1 LPFVESTNGPL
12 VILEEEIDSMATP
25 QIDQGYPATPL
36 DFGNFE
42 DKATTFSRCSRERRL
57 RQVRF
62 VVTDLMAVW
71 FSASVALYLRFS
83 VKGSGLWDYANSAT
97 IGGHIGVLLLYSGLI
112 VLFCNTQRL
121 YCGVLAKSA
130 GEESWDIGKAVALAT
145 ALQLICIYLSGLK
158 FVSRFVIVFTMVV
171 SFLALMAWRRIR
183 GRRLQTSLASDCR
196 NVLIVGQG
204 DQAQALHD
212 ELQENPQFGYAV
224 KGILGSFEGQ
234 RHHREADKVLGSI
247 DKLHAVVRGHF
258 IDDIF
263 VCDPDREIVK
273 RVAYEAQRCG
283 LGVHIIPDLYDG
295 LAWGAPV
302 EYLGRFPTLYLPHR
316 PKPVIQLMLKRWLD
330 SVCSIMAL
338 LIASPLLLL
347 IGAAIKLDSRG
358 PVIYASTRI
367 GRKGRTFRCYKF
379 RTMSA
384 NAEALKASLQH
395 LNERDSVLFK
405 ITNDPRITRLGRILR
420 KYSLDELPQFW
431 NVLKGDMSMVGPR
444 PPLADEVQQY
454 ELEYL
459 RRLDVLP
466 GITGLWQV
474 ESRCNPS
481 FASYISLDVQYVERW
496 HLLLDLT
503 ILLKTVAVVVAGSG
517 Q

>member
-1 LPFVESTNGPL
+1 MVQHTGSF
-12 VILEEEIDSMATP
+12 MATRINQP
-25 QIDQGYPATPL
+25 YPAAPL
-36 DFGNFE
+36 DIGRFE
-42 DKATTFSRCSRERRL
+42 GKAAPFSKGSERRL

-62 VVTDLMAVW
+62 VVSDLMAVW
-71 FSASVALYLRFS
+71 FSASLALWLRFS
-83 VKGSGLWDYANSAT
+83 SFFKGRGLWDPNNG

-121 YCGVLAKSA
+121 YCGVLAHSA
-130 GEESWDIGKAVALAT
+130 SEESWDIGKAVGLAT
-145 ALQLICIYLSGLK
+145 ALQLGCIYLSGLK
-158 FVSRFVIVFTMVV
+158 FISRFVILFTMVA
-171 SFLALMAWRRIR
+171 SFLALVAWRRIR
-183 GRRLQTSLASDCR
+183 KRRLQTNLALDCR

-204 DQAQALHD
+204 HQAQAVHD
-212 ELQENPQFGYAV
+212 QLKENPQFGYAL
-224 KGILGSFEGQ
+224 KGILGSFEG
-234 RHHREADKVLGSI
+234 HLFGLEAAKVLGSVEN
-247 DKLHAVVRGHF
+247 LQAVVRGNF
-258 IDDIF
+258 IDEIF
-263 VCDPDREIVK
+263 VCHPDREIVK
-273 RVAYEAQRCG
+273 RVADEAQMCG

-302 EYLGRFPTLYLPHR
+302 EYLGRFPTLYLPFR
-316 PKPVIQLMLKRWLD
+316 SKRVIEFMLKRWLD
-330 SVCSIMAL
+330 MVCSTAAL

-347 IGAAIKLDSRG
+347 LAVAVKLDSHG

-384 NAEALKASLQH
+384 NAEALKVSLQH
-395 LNERDSVLFK
+395 LNERDGVLFK
-405 ITNDPRITRLGRILR
+405 ITNDPRITRIGRILR
-420 KYSLDELPQFW
+420 KYSFDELPQFW

-454 ELEYL
+454 ELDHL

-474 ESRCNPS
+474 ESRSNPS

-496 HLLLDLT
+496 HLMLDFKILFKT
-503 ILLKTVAVVVAGSG
+503 IAVVVGGSG